1 MTKKHF
7 IALAD
12 TLHDIRSRA
21 ENAATTGEVMRIVE
35 SELCRF
41 CKSQNGQ
48 FDSNRFLDYSRGLC
62 GPSGGTI
69 RK

>member
-12 TLHDIRSRA
+12 TLADIRSQA
-21 ENAATTGEVMRIVE
+21 ETANTTGEVMRIVE
-35 SELCRF
+35 NELARF

-48 FDSNRFLDYSRGLC
+48 FNKDRFLDYSKGLC
-62 GPSGGTI
+62 GPNGGTI
-69 RK
+69 K